1 MNDIWIKPY
10 RDVVEQQFRLT
21 DEARRDFDDLFSRM
35 GNLAAQCPD
44 QAVFATKFMQSPLY
58 GEYTQLFQKY
68 QKLIVTPEGKSVAD
82 TEKDIKKEQVQ
93 SGAKEYVKSMAS
105 IEANAVISHMLPD
118 EVNRLRW
125 GGLRVVPVIGPIIQ
139 WIDNIQWV
147 RRMFS
152 KNKG

>member
-1 MNDIWIKPY
+1 MNDAWIKPY

-21 DEARRDFDDLFSRM
+21 DEARRDFDDLYGRM
-35 GNLAAQCPD
+35 GALAAQCPD
-44 QAVFATKFMQSPLY
+44 QAAFATQFMQSPLY
-58 GEYTQLFQKY
+58 GEYTQMFQKY
-68 QKLIVTPEGKSVAD
+68 QKLIVTPDGKTVSETKQAI
-82 TEKDIKKEQVQ
+82 EKENK
-93 SGAKEYVKSMAS
+93 SSSAKEYVKSMAS
-105 IEANAVISHMLPD
+105 IEAKAAISHMLPD

-152 KNKG
+152 K

>member
-1 MNDIWIKPY
+1 
-10 RDVVEQQFRLT
+10 
-21 DEARRDFDDLFSRM
+21 
-35 GNLAAQCPD
+35 
-44 QAVFATKFMQSPLY
+44 MQSPLY

-93 SGAKEYVKSMAS
+93 SGAKEYVKSMAG

-139 WIDNIQWV
+139 WIDNIQWL